1 MLQVCVTT
9 GSLHQ
14 NLTVVQ
20 TQQQV
25 LHKCNNSLS
34 HKRPE
39 RMMAI
44 THQSPRIPAMV

>member
-1 MLQVCVTT
+1 MLHACTT
-9 GSLHQ
+9 RVPLHQ

-20 TQQQV
+20 TQQQM
-25 LHKCNNSLS
+25 LHKCNNSLF

-44 THQSPRIPAMV
+44 THQSPSIPAIV